1 MIKRLNRLNGGA
13 AGNPTTDPRCATILD
28 IKGTFWHIV
37 MESTNRPVIFGEWL
51 KIRRK
56 ALDLTQ
62 VEMAQRA
69 GCSVHALRKIES
81 GERRPSKQLG
91 GLLANSLEIPSE
103 ELTTFVKV
111 ARGELTLE
119 RLPPPVP
126 DHTIGSPHK
135 PSHTPQISKLPVAL
149 PPLVGREP
157 ELMALGQL
165 LADPQ
170 CRMLTI
176 VGPGGIGKTR
186 LAIEVASRHEAL
198 FPDGIYFVP
207 LAPLKMYTYLVP
219 AIADALGY
227 AFQGQIEPSIQLLN
241 HLHGKHALLVL
252 DNIEHLLEGVDLLI
266 EILAQSPRVKLLVTS
281 RERLFLQSEW
291 VFEIEGLPVPP
302 IDQIE
307 RAEEYSAVT
316 LFIQSARRVQVS
328 FNLPAEERS
337 SVVRICQMVDG
348 MPLGIELAAA
358 WVSVLTCSEIAQ
370 EIELSLDFLATSM
383 RDVPERQRSLR
394 AAFDHSWSLLSE
406 DERKVLCRLA
416 IFQGGFDRQAG
427 EHISGATL
435 SSLLALVSK
444 SLVRRAES
452 GRFDL
457 HEVIRQYALSYLSD
471 APQKENVND
480 RHSVYYLELLRDREQ
495 ALKGASQQEAMR
507 ELTNELD
514 NLRTAWSW
522 AIKRENFELIGQALR
537 SLGRFYEIGGWLG
550 EGIEQIEPVVKTLRV
565 ISEDESC
572 QKVLGMA
579 LAQQG
584 LLYFRKGEFNKAQS
598 LFNESI
604 DILRPIG
611 DPATLTDPLVLNGII
626 MHLNG
631 EIDQALALMEEGLAC
646 SRESGDQWRAAYAL
660 YNQGYIASLLGHY
673 DEGYEKMM
681 AGLTIWR
688 EFGDPQFMALGLN
701 FITPTLLHLGHFDQ
715 ANAFLNESILICEQ
729 AGDRWV
735 KGTAYRFSGLLA
747 LKQGNIAEAQSMFN
761 KSLDL
766 FTEYSTGWDIIQSL
780 VYLGDAASAAGDFS
794 EAKRIYQEA
803 LSQGMEAK
811 VMPLVMDILI
821 GLSYLLIQDGEYDQA
836 MKLSSYAMHN
846 ASSSYE
852 AKDRAAQLLK
862 DAEAQLPEQQLK
874 IISKWVKKQ
883 TPESIIFE
891 VVGEEFITPT
901 V

>member
-1 MIKRLNRLNGGA
+1 
-13 AGNPTTDPRCATILD
+13 
-28 IKGTFWHIV
+28 
-37 MESTNRPVIFGEWL
+37 
-51 KIRRK
+51 
-56 ALDLTQ
+56 
-62 VEMAQRA
+62 
-69 GCSVHALRKIES
+69 
-81 GERRPSKQLG
+81 
-91 GLLANSLEIPSE
+91 
-103 ELTTFVKV
+103 
-111 ARGELTLE
+111 
-119 RLPPPVP
+119 
-126 DHTIGSPHK
+126 
-135 PSHTPQISKLPVAL
+135 
-149 PPLVGREP
+149 
-157 ELMALGQL
+157 
-165 LADPQ
+165 
-170 CRMLTI
+170 
-176 VGPGGIGKTR
+176 
-186 LAIEVASRHEAL
+186 
-198 FPDGIYFVP
+198 
-207 LAPLKMYTYLVP
+207 
-219 AIADALGY
+219 
-227 AFQGQIEPSIQLLN
+227 
-241 HLHGKHALLVL
+241 
-252 DNIEHLLEGVDLLI
+252 
-266 EILAQSPRVKLLVTS
+266 
-281 RERLFLQSEW
+281 
-291 VFEIEGLPVPP
+291 
-302 IDQIE
+302 
-307 RAEEYSAVT
+307 
-316 LFIQSARRVQVS
+316 
-328 FNLPAEERS
+328 
-337 SVVRICQMVDG
+337 MVDG

-358 WVSVLTCSEIAQ
+358 WVSVLTCDEIAQ
-370 EIELSLDFLATSM
+370 EVERSLDFLTTSM
-383 RDVPERQRSLR
+383 RDVPERQRSLQ
-394 AAFDHSWSLLSE
+394 AAFDHSWKLLTE
-406 DERKVLCRLA
+406 DERMVLCRLA

-457 HEVIRQYALSYLSD
+457 HEVIRRYALSYLSD

-507 ELTNELD
+507 ELTNEFD

-522 AIKRENFELIGQALR
+522 AIKRENFKLIGQALR

-631 EIDQALALMEEGLAC
+631 EIDQALALMEKGLAC

-701 FITPTLLHLGHFDQ
+701 FITPTLIHLRHFDQ
-715 ANAFLNESILICEQ
+715 ANAFLNESIMICEQ

-794 EAKRIYQEA
+794 EAKRIYHEA

-811 VMPLVMDILI
+811 VMPLMMDILI

-846 ASSSYE
+846 ASSTYE

>member
-1 MIKRLNRLNGGA
+1 
-13 AGNPTTDPRCATILD
+13 LD
-28 IKGTFWHIV
+28 IKDNLWQIV
-37 MESTNRPVIFGEWL
+37 MENTNRPVIFGEWL
-51 KIRRK
+51 KVRRK

-81 GERRPSKQLG
+81 GERRPSKQLA

-103 ELTTFVKV
+103 DQATFVKV
-111 ARGELTLE
+111 ARGEFTLE

-126 DHTIGSPHK
+126 DHA
-135 PSHTPQISKLPVAL
+135 PSSLRKTDQVLRISKLPEGLA
-149 PPLVGREP
+149 PLVGREP
-157 ELMALGQL
+157 ELMGMGQL

-186 LAIEVASRHEAL
+186 LVIEVASRHQPL
-198 FPDGIYFVP
+198 SPDGIYFVP
-207 LAPLKMYTYLVP
+207 LASLRTHTYLVP

-227 AFQGQIEPSIQLLN
+227 TFQGQIEPRIQLLN
-241 HLHGKHALLVL
+241 HLRGKQALLVL
-252 DNIEHLLEGVDLLI
+252 DNFEHLIEGIELLT
-266 EILAQSPRVKLLVTS
+266 EILTQSPRVKLLITS
-281 RERLFLQSEW
+281 RERLFLHDEW
-291 VFEIEGLPVPP
+291 VYEIDGLPVPP
-302 IDQIE
+302 LEKIE
-307 RAEEYSAVT
+307 EAEEYSAVA
-316 LFIQSARRVQVS
+316 LFVQSAQRARVG
-328 FNLPAEERS
+328 FNLPTEERLA
-337 SVVRICQMVDG
+337 VVRICQMVDG

-358 WVSVLTCSEIAQ
+358 WVSVLTCDEIAQ
-370 EIELSLDFLATSM
+370 EVERSLDFLTTSM
-383 RDVPERQRSLR
+383 RDVPERQRSLQ
-394 AAFDHSWSLLSE
+394 AAFDHSWKLLTE
-406 DERKVLCRLA
+406 DERMVLCRLA

-427 EHISGATL
+427 KHISGATL

-457 HEVIRQYALSYLSD
+457 HEVIRRYALSYLSD

-507 ELTNELD
+507 ELTNEFD

-522 AIKRENFELIGQALR
+522 AIKRENFKLIGQALR

-631 EIDQALALMEEGLAC
+631 EIDQALALMEKGLAC

-701 FITPTLLHLGHFDQ
+701 FITPTLIHLRHFDQ
-715 ANAFLNESILICEQ
+715 ANAFLNESIMICEQ

-794 EAKRIYQEA
+794 EAKRIYHEA

-811 VMPLVMDILI
+811 VMPLMMDILI

-846 ASSSYE
+846 ASSTYE